1 MSRLPG
7 NLADKSSLTASLA
20 DGADQLTMPPCTS
33 KWIFPDS
40 AFSALRLSP
49 VEFVREMRV
58 AAALKWYEAGTIS
71 QSKAAAV
78 AGVSREALLMAAGK
92 FRVSAV
98 QATPAEMAE
107 ELGRD

>member
-1 MSRLPG
+1 MGFVRSQASVAIVCIGRNSRS
-7 NLADKSSLTASLA
+7 ADARRRGHLSR
-20 DGADQLTMPPCTS
+20 
-33 KWIFPDS
+33 
-40 AFSALRLSP
+40 ALRLSP

-58 AAALKWYEAGTIS
+58 AAALKWHEAGLIS

-98 QATPAEMAE
+98 QVTPGELAE
-107 ELGRD
+107 ELSRDR